1 MVEKGN
7 VIRLIKNTN
16 KPEDYVVYE
25 RLNDFENGKG
35 GGWLCVEMESLFKKG
50 IDNISAFECWRVSD
64 RYLEVQMQRG
74 AIKIV
79 EGTKYEN

>member
-7 VIRLIKNTN
+7 IIRLMINTN

-35 GGWLCVEMESLFKKG
+35 GWLCVEMEPLFKKG
-50 IDNISAFECWRVSD
+50 INNISAFECWRVSD
-64 RYLEVQMQRG
+64 RYLETQLQRG
-74 AIKIV
+74 VIKIIDS
-79 EGTKYEN
+79 KYEK